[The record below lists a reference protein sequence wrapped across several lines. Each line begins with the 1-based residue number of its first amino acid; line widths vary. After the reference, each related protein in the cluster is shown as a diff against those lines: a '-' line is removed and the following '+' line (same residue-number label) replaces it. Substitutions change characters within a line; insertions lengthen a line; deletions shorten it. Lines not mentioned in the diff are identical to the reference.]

1 MRILANEKPE
11 ETFRVIDRRLFTEDG
26 QLREEV
32 VEQQRQEQAK
42 AEKAA
47 AEKAAA
53 PGAAA
58 PKQPSAPQ
66 QNLPGQAGAEAL
78 RPSRSFQM
86 LVDFLARNAALFLGG
101 YTDPSTGRAILDL
114 DGAREVIDMVEALR
128 EKTHGNLAPEDDRF
142 LTEVLGSLKLSYL
155 EVSKAAA
162 QAMRESPPGGN
173 PTNVRRKP

>member
-1 MRILANEKPE
+1 MANEKPE

-42 AEKAA
+42 AEKVA
-47 AEKAAA
+47 AEKATS
-53 PGAAA
+53 GATE
-58 PKQPSAPQ
+58 PKSPAGPA
-66 QNLPGQAGAEAL
+66 GAGGAEAL

-114 DGAREVIDMVEALR
+114 DGAREVIEMVEALR
-128 EKTHGNLAPEDDRF
+128 EKTRGNLATEDDRF
-142 LTEVLGSLKLSYL
+142 LTEVLSSLKLSYL

>member
-1 MRILANEKPE
+1 MANEKPE

-42 AEKAA
+42 AEKVA
-47 AEKAAA
+47 AEKAATS
-53 PGAAA
+53 GATE
-58 PKQPSAPQ
+58 PKSPAGPT
-66 QNLPGQAGAEAL
+66 GGAEAL

-128 EKTHGNLAPEDDRF
+128 EKTRGNLAAEDDRF
-142 LTEVLGSLKLSYL
+142 LTEVLSSLKLSYL